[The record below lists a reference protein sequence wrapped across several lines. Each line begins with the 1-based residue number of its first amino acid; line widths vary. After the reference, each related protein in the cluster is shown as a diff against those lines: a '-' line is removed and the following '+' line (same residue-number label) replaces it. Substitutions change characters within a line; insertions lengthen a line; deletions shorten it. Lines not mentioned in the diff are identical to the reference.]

1 MPFILD
7 IDDVVGE
14 AISGAASANASAAAN
29 TAGPALL
36 GGAGILRIE
45 PAQVDAAIG
54 IFEGALSKLEN
65 KVQQARA
72 QIRADAMAADR
83 VSQPAAAAFNDASL
97 GGVGAAV
104 QAWTGAVDELRA
116 IIQQLKAAKEANV
129 MTDDT
134 VSQPFASA

>member
-29 TAGPALL
+29 TAGPAFS

-54 IFEGALSKLEN
+54 IFRAALNKLET
-65 KVQQARA
+65 KVRNAQQEIRA
-72 QIRADAMAADR
+72 QAMAADR

-97 GGVGAAV
+97 GGAGAAI
-104 QAWTGAVDELRA
+104 QAWTGAVAELRA
-116 IIQQLKAAKEANV
+116 IIDQLTAAKEANV
-129 MTDDT
+129 MTDET